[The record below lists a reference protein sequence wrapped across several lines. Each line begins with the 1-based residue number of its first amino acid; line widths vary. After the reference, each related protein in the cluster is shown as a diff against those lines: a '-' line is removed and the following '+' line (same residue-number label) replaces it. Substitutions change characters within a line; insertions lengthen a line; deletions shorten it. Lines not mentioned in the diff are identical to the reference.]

1 MMVKLFRRISIFR
14 HRNTPVV
21 AAHALLDAARDGAD
35 IPRADIDAA
44 LVLTG
49 DLDAALG
56 AGIWAGLAQGV
67 AA

>member
-1 MMVKLFRRISIFR
+1 MKLFYRDHQPSDAG
-14 HRNTPVV
+14 

-49 DLDAALG
+49 DLDAAPG
-56 AGIWAGLAQGV
+56 AGIWAGLAQGI

>member
-1 MMVKLFRRISIFR
+1 MEKLFRRISIFQSSK
-14 HRNTPVV
+14 NTPVV
-21 AAHALLDAARDGAD
+21 TAHALLDAARDGAD
-35 IPRADIDAA
+35 IPQADIEAA

-49 DLDAALG
+49 DLDAAPG

>member
-1 MMVKLFRRISIFR
+1 MTKLFYRDHQPADKS
-14 HRNTPVV
+14 

-35 IPRADIDAA
+35 IPQADIEAA

-49 DLDAALG
+49 DLDNAPG